1 MINDIPFCFKN
12 KNEDYLIVDKLQEF
26 CKENNLNTSLDK
38 IELINSIIEF
48 AKINSI
54 NSEKVLKWLDSTLK
68 EGVKKLIITKLEG
81 TRIYRNKTLENWI
94 EIINKSFNIN
104 ASNYIINGNHTNEL
118 NLCGYDFCI
127 SNDNSVE
134 KVSLNYTI
142 ILKEQKNRNMPATN
156 IIYPIFIDIYIES
169 GYIIGRSKSKS
180 SIFKFKKVTRDG
192 REIDEETETV
202 NCDKLI
208 NEAINYTIDKL
219 DLKKEAI
226 DVGLHRFKSMVHKM
240 VDECTK
246 TPIEIQEKLNQ
257 EQSYR
262 RKFIRDFLNRQ
273 GISLLTEE
281 NYKNALEDLT
291 ILMEKYISIN
301 YKDKGIFTED
311 RYAYPIQISA
321 TDEDSSS
328 VEETSLE
335 DKPLQCTPIFF
346 DNKKVIQKQKKCDD
360 VVMVFKRK
368 VKTYFTNKTFQAI
381 IEVKKG
387 SMHIDLRKYVLEE
400 DIENVLSR
408 IIRGN

>member
-1 MINDIPFCFKN
+1 MIKDIPFCFKN
-12 KNEDYLIVDKLQEF
+12 KNEDYLIIGKLQEF
-26 CKENNLNTSLDK
+26 CKDNDLKTSLDK

-48 AKINSI
+48 AKINSV

-81 TRIYRNKTLENWI
+81 IQIYRNKTLEKWV
-94 EIINKSFNIN
+94 EIIKEAYNIN
-104 ASNYIINGNHTNEL
+104 NSNYIINGSHTNQL
-118 NLCGYDFCI
+118 KLCGYDFAI
-127 SNDNSVE
+127 NENN
-134 KVSLNYTI
+134 KVQKISLNYTI
-142 ILKEQKNRNMPATN
+142 ILKEQKNKYMPSAN
-156 IIYPIFIDIYIES
+156 IIYPIFIDIYVDS

-180 SIFKFKKVTRDG
+180 SICKFTTIERDG
-192 REIDEETETV
+192 IKIDEETESV

-219 DLKKEAI
+219 KLKKEDIYA
-226 DVGLHRFKSMVHKM
+226 GSHRFKSMVHKM

-246 TPIEIQEKLNQ
+246 TPAKIQKKLDEEKL
-257 EQSYR
+257 YR
-262 RKFIRDFLNRQ
+262 IKFIKEFLNRQ
-273 GISLLTEE
+273 EINLLREE

-301 YKDKGIFTED
+301 YDDKNIFTAD

-335 DKPLQCTPIFF
+335 YRPLQCTPIFF
-346 DNKKVIQKQKKCDD
+346 DNKKVIQKQKKCDN
-360 VVMVFKRK
+360 VVMVFNRNI
-368 VKTYFTNKTFQAI
+368 KTYFTNKTFQAI

-408 IIRGN
+408 VIRCN